1 MIHMDLILQILD
13 YLSTV
18 LILLGIW
25 GAVKNRRMWWIYSI
39 GCGFLGTVAISKGL
53 VGVMIGGVVS
63 VILGVRNALYA
74 EPEDKGRGVQL

>member
-1 MIHMDLILQILD
+1 MIDMELTLQIFD

-25 GAVKNRRMWWIYSI
+25 GAVKSKKMWWIYSI
-39 GCGFLGTVAISKGL
+39 GCGLLGTVAISKGL

-74 EPEDKGRGVQL
+74 EPEDKRRGVQL